1 MQAAAD
7 KVVSLY
13 ERHAQEWVAA
23 RLHQQ
28 RFAEQAWM
36 DKFCGLVHSGGR
48 VLDIGCGA
56 GAPMASYLAQRG
68 YEITGVDSS
77 PAMIGLFRERLPQ
90 QQALVADMRTLSL
103 NRSFDGMLAWDSLF
117 HLSHDDQRR
126 MFKVFRA
133 HAATGCALM
142 FSSGPEH
149 GEAIGELHGEPLYH
163 ASLAP
168 SEYRQ
173 LLSLHGFDVA
183 ATVSEDPHC
192 GGRTVWLARLTS
204 AP

>member
-23 RLHQQ
+23 RLHQT
-28 RFAEQAWM
+28 RFTERAWM
-36 DKFCGLVHSGGR
+36 DKFCGLVQPGGK

-56 GAPMASYLAQRG
+56 GAPVSSYLVQRG

-90 QQALVADMRTLSL
+90 QQAMVADMRTLSL
-103 NRSFDGMLAWDSLF
+103 NRSFDGMLAWDSFF
-117 HLSHDDQRR
+117 HLSHDDQRS

-142 FSSGPEH
+142 FSSGPAH

-168 SEYRQ
+168 AEYRQ
-173 LLSLHGFDVA
+173 LLSQHGFDVA
-183 ATVSEDPHC
+183 ATVSEDPDC